1 MCCKINI
8 IKSCKYYHKF
18 CAENKIF
25 GGIARRNMRIPGHF
39 GANFCHINRK
49 VKFLKLVHDTGSFSF
64 VGYRT
69 YFIYINNS

>member
-8 IKSCKYYHKF
+8 IKSCKHHHNF

-25 GGIARRNMRIPGHF
+25 GGIARRNMRIPGQF
-39 GANFCHINRK
+39 GAIFCQISLK
-49 VKFLKLVHDTGSFSF
+49 VKFLKLVHDTGPFSF

-69 YFIYINNS
+69 YFIYINTS